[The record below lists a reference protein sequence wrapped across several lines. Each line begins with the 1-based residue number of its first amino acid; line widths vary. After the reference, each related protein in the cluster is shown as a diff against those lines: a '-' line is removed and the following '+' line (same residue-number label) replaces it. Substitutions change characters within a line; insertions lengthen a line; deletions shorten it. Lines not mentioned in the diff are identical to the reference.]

1 MLKPISSG
9 RPRKEAFSLLIIQP
23 EMVSPMKTE
32 FEFLTAIKSYVEDAE
47 ETMDGEWGHCRSIS
61 QLIKDGAMPQPL
73 YSEIVRRIEA
83 LPPMTKQH
91 RAKPE
96 VWAAVEKWCKDDME
110 SFNCI
115 LELRSRVEALE
126 AAQRPTVKP
135 DLTVPSS
142 SLMEQVARAISGDK
156 NEQIKSNWW
165 KPEARHAILATANWL
180 DQQELHDAA
189 TRLRQEVRV
198 G

>member
-1 MLKPISSG
+1 M
-9 RPRKEAFSLLIIQP
+9 
-23 EMVSPMKTE
+23 TE
-32 FEFLTAIKSYVEDAE
+32 
-47 ETMDGEWGHCRSIS
+47 
-61 QLIKDGAMPQPL
+61 
-73 YSEIVRRIEA
+73 
-83 LPPMTKQH
+83 QH

-96 VWAAVEKWCKDDME
+96 VWAAVERWSKNDMN
-110 SFNCI
+110 SCNCT

-189 TRLRQEVRV
+189 TRLRMEVRV

>member
-1 MLKPISSG
+1 MTEHK
-9 RPRKEAFSLLIIQP
+9 ATP
-23 EMVSPMKTE
+23 EQWAADRCDW
-32 FEFLTAIKSYVEDAE
+32 FLAE
-47 ETMDGEWGHCRSIS
+47 T
-61 QLIKDGAMPQPL
+61 
-73 YSEIVRRIEA
+73 EA
-83 LPPMTKQH
+83 LRGDP
-91 RAKPE
+91 
-96 VWAAVEKWCKDDME
+96 
-110 SFNCI
+110 SFRCI
-115 LELRSRVEALE
+115 MELRSRVEALE
-126 AAQRPTVKP
+126 AAAKPTVKP